1 MNARQ
6 RVIQALDHQLPDRVP
21 LAIWGGPYGIVDE
34 LYFKLLPLLGLSEP
48 VAPFRQGHTINHI
61 DDRVLKKLGSD
72 IRYVWP
78 GASPTS
84 PRYPTDNPD
93 VFLDGFDQKWLQTFP
108 YFTATDGLLKQ
119 AHSIS
124 EIDEL
129 VNWPDTSKPEWTAGV
144 AERARILAKEGEYY
158 IAARMVVSHG
168 PFQLACDLRG
178 AAEFMLDMVMNPDFA
193 TALLDKITTTICG
206 LTDAY
211 MQTGGQYYDL
221 IELPGDDYASNVNL
235 IISPKMFRAFIK
247 PCIKR
252 MVETIRAHKSD
263 IKIMLHSDGAI
274 QKLIPDFIELG
285 IDVLHPLEPVSG
297 MDVAGVKHEFGQ
309 QIAFIGGVDIS
320 RVMPGS
326 LQDVRTDVDRCIRDL
341 APNGGYIM
349 APCNHLQADVPPENV
364 IEMFSYASERG
375 RYK

>member
-1 MNARQ
+1 MNSRQ
-6 RVIQALDHQLPDRVP
+6 RVIHALDHQLPDRVP

-61 DDRVLKKLGSD
+61 DDRVLKKLGAD

-84 PRYPTDNPD
+84 PRYPTDDPD
-93 VFLDGFDQKWLQTFP
+93 IFLDTFGQKWIQTFP

-129 VNWPDTSKPEWTAGV
+129 VHWPDISNPEWTAGI
-144 AERARILAKEGEYY
+144 AERACILANGGEYY

-178 AAEFMLDMVMNPDFA
+178 AAEFMLDMVMKPDFA
-193 TALLDKITTTICG
+193 AALLDRVTTTICG

-211 MQTGGQYYDL
+211 MQSGGQYYDL

-235 IISPKMFRAFIK
+235 IISPKMFRDFIK
-247 PCIKR
+247 PCIQR
-252 MVETIRAHKSD
+252 MVEIIRAHKSD

-274 QKLIPDFIELG
+274 QELIPDFIDLG

-297 MDVAGVKHEFGQ
+297 MDVAAVKHEFGK
-309 QIAFIGGVDIS
+309 QIAFIGGIDIS

-326 LQDVRTDVDRCIRDL
+326 LQDVRSDVDRRFRDL
-341 APNGGYIM
+341 APSGGYIM

-364 IEMFSYASERG
+364 IELFNYASESG